1 MRPPSG
7 VTLLIGGARSGKSD
21 LAVRLASGWDGPVT
35 FVATADDSGD
45 EHLGARIARHRA
57 ERPSE
62 WTTVE
67 APLDLAT
74 AVRGAD
80 ARHLLVVDCVT
91 IWVSNLMVGG
101 FDEDAANPAAD
112 ELLGALEERD
122 TPSIIV
128 TNEVGMGV
136 HPSSSL
142 GREYRDVL
150 GRVNRRLSERAAN
163 AWLVVAGRVIQLHDT
178 EQSFR

>member
-1 MRPPSG
+1 LRPPSG
-7 VTLLIGGARSGKSD
+7 ITLLLGGARSGKSD
-21 LAVRLASGWDGPVT
+21 LAVRIASAWSGPVT

-67 APLDLAT
+67 APRDLAM
-74 AVRGAD
+74 AVRDAD
-80 ARHLLVVDCVT
+80 PRHLLVVDCIT
-91 IWVSNLMVGG
+91 IWVSNLMLDG
-101 FDEDAANPAAD
+101 FGEDTANPAAD
-112 ELLGALEERD
+112 ELLGALSGRD

-128 TNEVGMGV
+128 SNEVGMGV

-150 GRVNRRLSERAAN
+150 GRVNRRLSEGATS
-163 AWLVVAGRVIQLHDT
+163 AWLVVAGRVIQLH
-178 EQSFR
+178 EPEGSFR